1 MEDIDDGSDE
11 FPCPPD
17 YVTTT
22 KRGGLKWIYKGH
34 GYVIEKRGREEVMY
48 WRCERKDE
56 LGCKG
61 RIISQDDDILKA
73 TGHHSHTPEATLQEQ
88 AEVRDTID
96 NRSRTSRSTGYHR
109 QPKQNN
115 TRIDTANCT
124 VCVRGGFIAYC
135 GTAPH
140 REKS

>member
-1 MEDIDDGSDE
+1 MTIMEDMDDGSDE
-11 FPCPPD
+11 FPGPPD

-34 GYVIEKRGREEVMY
+34 GYVIEKRGREVVMY
-48 WRCERKDE
+48 WWCERKDE

-61 RIISQDDDILKA
+61 RIISQDDYIIIKSYRTSQPHA
-73 TGHHSHTPEATLQEQ
+73 RCNVA
-88 AEVRDTID
+88 
-96 NRSRTSRSTGYHR
+96 RTSRSTGYHR

-115 TRIDTANCT
+115 TRIDSANCT
-124 VCVRGGFIAYC
+124 VRVRGGFIGYC